1 MFIDEVEIHIKAGD
15 GGPGCSSFRRE
26 KYVPKG
32 GPDGG
37 DGGRGG
43 SIFFVVDPSVDTL
56 LDFSGRHDWI
66 APNGRPGEGKKK
78 FGSHGE
84 DLVIPVPLGTQVYD
98 LKRDIM
104 IKDMNLAGMNV
115 CVCRGGRGGLG
126 NVHFATS
133 RRQAPRYAGRGK
145 PGQERRLRLEL
156 KLMADIG
163 LIGMPNAGKSTLL
176 SRCTRARPKIA
187 NYPFTTLNPVLGI
200 AELPGSRR
208 FVMADLPGLIEGAH
222 DGAGLGFE
230 FLRHI
235 ERTRILVHLVDIM
248 PTDGSDPVDNYK
260 KIRKELKLYSPA
272 LTRKSEV
279 IVLTKTDLDPD
290 GTLVKAIKKKLK
302 SKKVASISAVAGKG
316 ISELME
322 QLWTLIQSKKNKS
335 SDKP

>member
-1 MFIDEVEIHIKAGD
+1 
-15 GGPGCSSFRRE
+15 
-26 KYVPKG
+26 
-32 GPDGG
+32 
-37 DGGRGG
+37 
-43 SIFFVVDPSVDTL
+43 
-56 LDFSGRHDWI
+56 
-66 APNGRPGEGKKK
+66 
-78 FGSHGE
+78 
-84 DLVIPVPLGTQVYD
+84 
-98 LKRDIM
+98 
-104 IKDMNLAGMNV
+104 
-115 CVCRGGRGGLG
+115 
-126 NVHFATS
+126 
-133 RRQAPRYAGRGK
+133 
-145 PGQERRLRLEL
+145 
-156 KLMADIG
+156 
-163 LIGMPNAGKSTLL
+163 
-176 SRCTRARPKIA
+176 
-187 NYPFTTLNPVLGI
+187 
-200 AELPGSRR
+200 
-208 FVMADLPGLIEGAH
+208 LIEGAH

>member
-1 MFIDEVEIHIKAGD
+1 MFIDEVEIYVKAGN
-15 GGPGCSSFRRE
+15 GGPGCASFRRE
-26 KYVPKG
+26 KFVPKG

-37 DGGRGG
+37 DGGRGA
-43 SIFFVVDPSVDTL
+43 SIFLVVDPSVDTL

-66 APNGRPGEGKKK
+66 APNGQPGQGKKK
-78 FGSHGE
+78 FGLDGD
-84 DLVIPVPLGTQVYD
+84 DLVLPVPMGTLVYD
-98 LKRDIM
+98 LKRDIL
-104 IKDMNLAGMNV
+104 IKDMNEPGMKV
-115 CVCRGGRGGLG
+115 RICRGGQGGLG
-126 NVHFATS
+126 NVHFATAT
-133 RRQAPRYAGRGK
+133 RQAPRIAGRGR
-145 PGQERRLRLEL
+145 PGQERQLRLEL
-156 KLMADIG
+156 KLMADAG

-176 SRCTRARPKIA
+176 SRCSRARPKIA

-222 DGAGLGFE
+222 GGAGLGFE

-235 ERTRILVHLVDIM
+235 ERTRILVHLVDVM

-279 IVLTKTDLDPD
+279 IALTKTDLDPD

-302 SKKVASISAVAGKG
+302 SKKVAAISAVAGKG

-322 QLWTLIQSKKNKS
+322 QLWTLIQSKKQK
-335 SDKP
+335 